1 MSEAD
6 MFRQFA
12 AEAQRGSSLATNHDE
27 KLALVSLASIWTQAA
42 LMSDR
47 VSGSFGSSFTP
58 LPRPVDDE
66 AAARARS

>member
-12 AEAQRGSSLATNHDE
+12 DKAKRRSSLATNHDE

-42 LMSDR
+42 LMSER
-47 VSGSFGSSFTP
+47 TYGSSFAA
-58 LPRPVDDE
+58 PRE
-66 AAARARS
+66 ATSRIRP